1 MNFSCTQQEL
11 LYGIQTVQKAV
22 HKTPSPFQQ
31 YIYIETSG
39 ASVRL
44 VSTSPDNTVIVVINA
59 IVSSSGRIL
68 VPVAILRDIV
78 SKMPDVT
85 INLQTD
91 ENNLMTVTYQS
102 MRYSIQCASSASFTF
117 PENIDSDTEFT
128 LSTEEF
134 KKSVS
139 QTYFTASTQETRP
152 TLNGILLKC
161 QHGKIDF
168 VSTDGTR
175 VAIKTISINED
186 ISFDIIIPARFIH
199 DILNSQLKSNCDI
212 SRITFNGK
220 YMKYQSDNITVITG
234 LISGKFINYKSILPH
249 DKSTTM
255 MCNRSEF
262 LNILERAFLLS
273 DENLYTVKFD
283 INYSKLFVSSNS
295 VQGEAFEEIYVKTE
309 GAPVTI
315 AFNSKSFIEI
325 LKNIEYEQLVF
336 EFTTGTRIC
345 KIYPL
350 ENENLLY
357 LISPIR
363 I

>member
-11 LYGIQTVQKAV
+11 LCGIQTVQKAI

-31 YIYIETSG
+31 YIYIETCQSNI
-39 ASVRL
+39 RL

-59 IVSSSGRIL
+59 DVLSSGRIL
-68 VPVAILRDIV
+68 VPVLILRDIV
-78 SKMPDVT
+78 SKMPDVI
-85 INLQTD
+85 INILTD
-91 ENNLMTVTYQS
+91 DNNLMTVKYQS
-102 MRYSIQCASSASFTF
+102 MRYSIQCASCASFSFAETI
-117 PENIDSDTEFT
+117 ESDKNFT
-128 LSTEEF
+128 VNTDEL
-134 KKSVS
+134 KKSIA

-161 QHGKIDF
+161 DHGKMDL

-175 VAIKTISINED
+175 VAIKTMHINED
-186 ISFDIIIPARFIH
+186 ISFDMIIPARFIH
-199 DILNSQLKSNCDI
+199 DILSSQIRSDSNI
-212 SRITFNGK
+212 SQISFNDK
-220 YMKYQSDNITVITG
+220 YMKYTSDNITVITG

-249 DKSTTM
+249 GEGTTM

-273 DENLYTVKFD
+273 DEDLYTVKFD

-315 AFNSKSFIEI
+315 AFNSKAFIEI
-325 LKNIEYEQLVF
+325 LRNIEYELLVF

-345 KIYPL
+345 KIRPL
-350 ENENLLY
+350 ENDDLMY

>member
-1 MNFSCTQQEL
+1 MNFSCTQQDL
-11 LYGIQTVQKAV
+11 IYGIQTVQKAV

-31 YIYIETSG
+31 YIYIETCKS
-39 ASVRL
+39 AVRL

-59 IVSSSGRIL
+59 DVSISGQIL

-85 INLQTD
+85 INLHTD
-91 ENNLMTVTYQS
+91 DNNLMTVNYQN

-117 PENIDSDTEFT
+117 FENIDSDMEFT
-128 LSTEEF
+128 VNTDDF
-134 KKSVS
+134 KKTVA
-139 QTYFTASTQETRP
+139 QTYFTASSQETRP

-161 QHGKIDF
+161 EHGKTDF
-168 VSTDGTR
+168 VSTDGIR
-175 VAIKTISINED
+175 VAVKTIFINED

-199 DILNSQLKSNCDI
+199 DILNSQIKSDSNI
-212 SRITFNGK
+212 SHITFNGK
-220 YMKYQSDNITVITG
+220 YMKYTSDNITVITG
-234 LISGKFINYKSILPH
+234 LISGKFINYKSIIPH
-249 DKSTTM
+249 GDGTTM

-309 GAPVTI
+309 GVPVTV
-315 AFNSKSFIEI
+315 AFNSKAFIEI

-336 EFTTGTRIC
+336 EFTSGTRIC

>member
-1 MNFSCTQQEL
+1 MNFSCTQQDL
-11 LYGIQTVQKAV
+11 IYGIQTVQKAI

-31 YIYIETSG
+31 YVYIETCEST
-39 ASVRL
+39 VRL

-59 IVSSSGRIL
+59 DISLPGQIL

-91 ENNLMTVTYQS
+91 HNNLMTVKYQN
-102 MRYSIQCASSASFTF
+102 MRYSIQCASSSSFTF
-117 PENIDSDTEFT
+117 FETIDSDTEFT
-128 LSTEEF
+128 VNTEDF
-134 KKSVS
+134 KKSIS
-139 QTYFTASTQETRP
+139 QTYFTASSQETRP
-152 TLNGILLKC
+152 TLNGILIKC
-161 QHGKIDF
+161 EHGRTDF

-175 VAIKTISINED
+175 VAIKTIFINED

-199 DILNSQLKSNCDI
+199 DILNSQIKSEGNI
-212 SRITFNGK
+212 SHITFNSK
-220 YMKYQSDNITVITG
+220 YMKYTSDNITVITG

-249 DKSTTM
+249 GEGTTM

-273 DENLYTVKFD
+273 DEDLYTVKFD

-315 AFNSKSFIEI
+315 AFNSKAFIEI